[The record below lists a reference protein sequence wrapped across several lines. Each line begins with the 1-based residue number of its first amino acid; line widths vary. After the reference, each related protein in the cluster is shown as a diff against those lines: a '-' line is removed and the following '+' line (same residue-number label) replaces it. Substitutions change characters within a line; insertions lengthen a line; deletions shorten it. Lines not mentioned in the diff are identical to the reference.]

1 MALEG
6 QDDDDLGNGTVENNN
21 ESTVDNSATGN
32 NDNGSTELD
41 KTGDEKAG
49 TGDHAPADEGA
60 DKSKPGTDKPAAD
73 GKKEGAEGEPKS
85 VEEAVRKSLGL
96 EKPEAAG
103 KDGEKKPE
111 AKKPEV
117 KPGEKKPEEK
127 KPESDKKPDLY
138 AEPEG
143 LKAKAKE
150 RFQELVTSHK
160 EQTQQLQAM
169 GQTIA
174 GFRQMVKETGATED
188 QFVQSLDLLKLVNT
202 NPAEASKK
210 LYDMALNLAL
220 ASNVEIPGV
229 DFLKDFPDLT
239 KQVDDREI
247 TPEAAREIAK
257 GRREKATREAADRRT
272 QEQQQLTERQRQ
284 EEQQTLT
291 AIESFLMDKEKNDI
305 DWPGKANLLLKAAQF
320 AKVNL
325 PMKSWLPYLQQQY
338 EMIGETV
345 AKTAGQANNGNGKR
359 PLRPSPGGGGQEQP
373 TTMQAAIKQ
382 SLGLT

>member
-6 QDDDDLGNGTVENNN
+6 QDDEETGTAGA
-21 ESTVDNSATGN
+21 ESELETSGDETA
-32 NDNGSTELD
+32 STENAD
-41 KTGDEKAG
+41 KTAEGN
-49 TGDHAPADEGA
+49 PADEAGIQEGA

-111 AKKPEV
+111 KKKPE
-117 KPGEKKPEEK
+117 P
-127 KPESDKKPDLY
+127 DKKPDLY

-160 EQTQQLQAM
+160 EQTQQITAM

-174 GFRQMVKETGATED
+174 GFRQMVRETGATED

-239 KQVDDREI
+239 KQVEDREI

-257 GRREKATREAADRRT
+257 GRREKAAREAADRRT

-291 AIESFLMDKEKNDI
+291 AIETFLMDKEKNDI

-345 AKTAGQANNGNGKR
+345 AKTSGHANNGNGKR